1 MVSGGHPEQLT
12 PRHKII
18 ALMVAAG
25 WKQKDIAVE
34 LGFHENR
41 VSIIASSPLFRVQVH
56 EIQKQMREG
65 LIDDVSE
72 LIKAEALPS
81 VRKIVE
87 LRDGEQVPET
97 VQLAAATS
105 ILDRAVP
112 KITRHEEDHSLT
124 IYLSKDDVGV
134 MDEVAEELGEV
145 IDVPVDDGP
154 VAPIQP
160 RSLDPIDQPGTGDS
174 EVNVH
179 YQWLENGDEP

>member
-18 ALMVAAG
+18 ALMIAAG
-25 WKQKDIAVE
+25 WKQKDIAIE

-41 VSIIASSPLFRVQVH
+41 VSIIASSPLFRVQVY

-65 LIDDVSE
+65 LIEDVNE

-87 LRDGEQVPET
+87 LRDGAEAET

-105 ILDRAVP
+105 ILDRAAP

-145 IDVPVDDGP
+145 IDVPSDDEP
-154 VAPIQP
+154 VVSIQP
-160 RSLDPIDQPGTGDS
+160 RSLDDMQ
-174 EVNVH
+174 
-179 YQWLENGDEP
+179 LNGDE